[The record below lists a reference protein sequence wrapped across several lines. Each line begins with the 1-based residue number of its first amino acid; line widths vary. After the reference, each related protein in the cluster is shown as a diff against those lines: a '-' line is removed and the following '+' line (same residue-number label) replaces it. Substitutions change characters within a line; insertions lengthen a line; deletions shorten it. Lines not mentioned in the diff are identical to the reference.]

1 MLKDFKNI
9 EEFTI
14 EINPETLTKEK
25 ALLIKEAGVNRCSI
39 GVESFD
45 ENILKILGRSH
56 TKIDVYNAIKYLKE
70 VGISNINIDLIF
82 ATPGSD
88 LSSIENDLKEFYAL
102 DINHLS
108 YYSLILEENTIF
120 YSMYKKNKLVLID
133 NDLEAKMYEFIIN
146 NLEKNGFKQ
155 YEISNFTKDGYE
167 SVHNKIYW
175 LNKEYIGVGLG
186 ASGYLDGVRYT
197 NNTVLNE
204 YYKKYRKSIEIIDFN
219 TKFSE
224 EMILGLRLSRG
235 INIEYVNKTY
245 KKDLLKDFKD
255 IEKYIKS
262 GDLVIEDG
270 YLHLTKKGMLIANDI
285 FVLFI

>member
-1 MLKDFKNI
+1 
-9 EEFTI
+9 
-14 EINPETLTKEK
+14 
-25 ALLIKEAGVNRCSI
+25 
-39 GVESFD
+39 
-45 ENILKILGRSH
+45 
-56 TKIDVYNAIKYLKE
+56 
-70 VGISNINIDLIF
+70 
-82 ATPGSD
+82 
-88 LSSIENDLKEFYAL
+88 
-102 DINHLS
+102 
-108 YYSLILEENTIF
+108 
-120 YSMYKKNKLVLID
+120 MYKKDKLVLID

-155 YEISNFTKDGYE
+155 YEISNFAKDGYE

-255 IEKYIKS
+255 IEKYIKAH
-262 GDLVIEDG
+262 G
-270 YLHLTKKGMLIANDI
+270 NN
-285 FVLFI
+285 

>member
-1 MLKDFKNI
+1 
-9 EEFTI
+9 
-14 EINPETLTKEK
+14 
-25 ALLIKEAGVNRCSI
+25 
-39 GVESFD
+39 
-45 ENILKILGRSH
+45 
-56 TKIDVYNAIKYLKE
+56 
-70 VGISNINIDLIF
+70 GISNINIDLIF

-88 LSSIENDLKEFYAL
+88 LSSIENDLKEFYTL

-120 YSMYKKNKLVLID
+120 YSMYKKDKLVLID

-146 NLEKNGFKQ
+146 DLEKNGFKQ
-155 YEISNFTKDGYE
+155 YEISNFAKDGYE